1 VLSSPALRTLL
12 SPEGGELLQRVKER
26 GAAVDEPVTTDIKR
40 LIRMPTSLH
49 GGSGLRVVEVPLR
62 DFAAFDPLED
72 AVVFGDREVKVDAA
86 FDLSVPM
93 LGNVHVIQKGQNL
106 VPEAL
111 AVYLCCRGIAEYRG
125 SA

>member
-1 VLSSPALRTLL
+1 M
-12 SPEGGELLQRVKER
+12 
-26 GAAVDEPVTTDIKR
+26 TTDIKR

-62 DFAAFDPLED
+62 DLPSFDPLED
-72 AVVFGDREVKVDAA
+72 AVVFGDREVKIDAA

-93 LGNVHVIQKGQNL
+93 LGNMYPIRKGQNL
-106 VPEAL
+106 IPEAV
-111 AVYLCCRGIAEYRG
+111 AVYLCCRGIAEYGG